1 MDRQLVIDISVL
13 GRAGGQAVGIVRV
26 ARELAR
32 WAHARRL
39 ATFVF
44 FDHDAEA
51 FRLIQP
57 GYVEAVI
64 EGRAIIDTSRQP
76 DKIRARP
83 PFPQRVP
90 RFLRE
95 PALWLHNPRRRVIV
109 ALEGMQLRSGKDRP
123 WAEWLLAKLF
133 SDKYR
138 SELTD
143 PSGKRRRLL
152 PFELV
157 AGDKFEL
164 DARHLL
170 LCVGSDWSATTIAH
184 VNKRREE
191 AGLKVGF
198 ICYDIIPLLYPQYFF
213 RQGAASFHRL
223 FHNVVVSADIVLVT
237 AHQIASDI
245 RDYCQANR
253 LPVPRTAVFKPGADL
268 VLKSHGG
275 AGPVQLPAGLQPG
288 RYAIFVSTIEPRKG
302 HKHLLNIW
310 RKLVAAG
317 VPQAADFKMVF
328 VGRRGWLVDDL
339 MDELETDPNYG
350 KSLVVLSGTS
360 DNVLAELYRNAAFG
374 LYPSLYE
381 GYGLPVVELFGHGK
395 AVVASSGGA
404 LKEVVGDFS
413 PSLPPRD
420 EAAWVDALQRWIAD
434 PSARI
439 PYETAI
445 RERFSHPTWP
455 QAAEAFFAL
464 LDRELQSSSESRRAG

>member
-1 MDRQLVIDISVL
+1 M
-13 GRAGGQAVGIVRV
+13 
-26 ARELAR
+26 
-32 WAHARRL
+32 

-51 FRLIQP
+51 FRLIRP
-57 GYVEAVI
+57 EYVDAVI

-76 DKIRARP
+76 DKVRVRP

-157 AGDKFEL
+157 AGEKFDL

-184 VNKRREE
+184 VNKRRDE

-198 ICYDIIPLLYPQYFF
+198 ICYDIIPLLYPQYFLPSRVESF
-213 RQGAASFHRL
+213 RRQFHE
-223 FHNVVVSADIVLVT
+223 VVAFADIVLVT
-237 AHQIASDI
+237 AHQIAADI
-245 RDYCQANR
+245 RDYCNAHR
-253 LPVPRTAVFKPGADL
+253 LPIPTTAFFRPGADL
-268 VLKSHGG
+268 ILKSTGEVE
-275 AGPVQLPAGLQPG
+275 PVELPSGLRPG

-302 HKHLLNIW
+302 HKHLLNVW
-310 RKLVAAG
+310 RKLVAAS
-317 VPQAADFKMVF
+317 VPKAADFKMVF

-339 MDELETDPNYG
+339 MEELETDPSYG
-350 KSLVVLSGTS
+350 RSLIVLSDIS
-360 DNVLAELYRNAAFG
+360 DNALTELYRNAAFG

-381 GYGLPVVELFGHGK
+381 GYGLPIVELFGHGK
-395 AVVASSGGA
+395 AVIASSGGA
-404 LKEVVGDFS
+404 LKEVVAHFS

-420 EAAWVDALQRWIAD
+420 EEAWVEALTRWIAD
-434 PSARI
+434 PAARL
-439 PYETAI
+439 PYEAAI

-455 QAAEAFFAL
+455 QASEAFFEL
-464 LDRELQSSSESRRAG
+464 LDRELHVPAESRRAG